1 MGLCLYHLM
10 TLEQDLRNIH
20 VAGTQYKSN
29 SLHEAL
35 QFSNKQ
41 PIAAKECESQLCQ
54 GIKT

>member
-41 PIAAKECESQLCQ
+41 PIVGGGVILK
-54 GIKT
+54 IFR